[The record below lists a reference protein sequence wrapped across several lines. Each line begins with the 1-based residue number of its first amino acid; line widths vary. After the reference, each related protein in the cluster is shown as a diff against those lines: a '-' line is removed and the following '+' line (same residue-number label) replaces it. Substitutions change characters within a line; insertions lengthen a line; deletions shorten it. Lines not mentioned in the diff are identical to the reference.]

1 MAMSCTDP
9 HKKKNHNVWC
19 LHYTG
24 LKKKNRIS
32 ISYNFTFSGYI
43 ANQQPKRKKKLF
55 KLRLSPFKNQGHK
68 VSYSIYIYIYIYI

>member
-1 MAMSCTDP
+1 MVFT
-9 HKKKNHNVWC
+9 
-19 LHYTG
+19 LYRIE
-24 LKKKNRIS
+24 KKNRIL

-43 ANQQPKRKKKLF
+43 ATQQPKRKKKLF

>member
-24 LKKKNRIS
+24 LKKKIGFRYPIIS
-32 ISYNFTFSGYI
+32 HSVVILLIN
-43 ANQQPKRKKKLF
+43 NLKEKKKLF